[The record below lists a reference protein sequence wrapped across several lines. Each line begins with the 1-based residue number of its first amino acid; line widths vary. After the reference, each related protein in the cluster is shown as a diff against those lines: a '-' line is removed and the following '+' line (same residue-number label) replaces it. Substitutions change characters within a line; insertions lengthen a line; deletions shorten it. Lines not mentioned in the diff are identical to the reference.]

1 MPAIAIPSGPA
12 QVFWGDIP
20 FQGRIR
26 TAAQSARVVGSL
38 AAALAMLATW
48 CPSTSHGTEARKP
61 VLRSNDVVAFV
72 GGEDVVAMQQFG
84 YVETILARETAAKNL
99 RFRNLGW
106 EGDTVFEQRRDL
118 NFPSWEQTLAKV
130 DATVIVAQYG
140 QAESL
145 RGRDALPEFKA
156 AAEKLLTRLAGTNR
170 LMIIV
175 APTPFSQP
183 PDGLP
188 DLTTN
193 NVMLVLYSDQMKQLC
208 QSHGWQF
215 LDPWKSSVLPSTSI
229 TRDGLH
235 LNAEGQARVALHF
248 AAHFSESRPT
258 PRLTRN
264 AKTGALSHP
273 ATERLRQAIIAKN
286 QLWFDYWRPQN
297 WAFLAGDRTE
307 QPSSRDHR
315 NPKVR
320 WFPNELEQFLPLI
333 EAKERE
339 VRTLAEELWQKQ

>member
-1 MPAIAIPSGPA
+1 MPGRNIAAFIGSIALVAPPRRRKHCAHFPA
-12 QVFWGDIP
+12 LLALF
-20 FQGRIR
+20 
-26 TAAQSARVVGSL
+26 L
-38 AAALAMLATW
+38 AATVTTGV
-48 CPSTSHGTEARKP
+48 SGTLLK
-61 VLRSNDVVAFV
+61 SNDVVAFV
-72 GGEDVVAMQQFG
+72 GGEDVVAMQQYG
-84 YVETILARETAAKNL
+84 YVEVMLARETAAKNL

-106 EGDTVFEQRRDL
+106 EGDTVFEQRREL
-118 NFPSWEQTLAKV
+118 NFPSWEQTLVKIG
-130 DATVIVAQYG
+130 ATVIVAQFG

-145 RGRDALPEFKA
+145 RGRDALPQFRE

-170 LMIIV
+170 LVIV
-175 APTPFSQP
+175 LAPTLFDKPQGS
-183 PDGLP
+183 LP

-193 NVMLVLYSDQMKQLC
+193 NATLALYSDELKRLC
-208 QSHGWQF
+208 QINGWRF
-215 LDPWKSSVLPSTSI
+215 LDPWKSSFLPPTSI

-235 LNAEGQARVALHF
+235 LNAEGHARVALSF
-248 AAHFSESRPT
+248 AAHFSELRPT
-258 PRLTRN
+258 PRFTRD

-273 ATERLRQAIIAKN
+273 ATEQLRQAIITKN

-339 VRTLAEELWQKQ
+339 VRELAGRLP